1 MDVRTVGGATR
12 LQPDFTRVNELAV
25 RTERLPRRERD
36 GVLPFPAAM
45 WLWVGLAALLRLVV
59 WLAAAALCVGAVA
72 ASTVEPGVPGALVVP
87 VTAVALAAV
96 LGHLARRLRRR
107 SPAGWQA
114 AVAGEYWSWRRPP
127 GRFEHEPVLL
137 DPPAWLRDPL
147 HRRLLRWVRPAGQAV
162 PHAERVT
169 WARRW
174 ALSRELRAAPPRLA
188 VVTALTAVL
197 TVGAWRA
204 GWLAAAAPA
213 IVPGDVHLNG
223 RVPNPDVLPAL
234 DVAVAAAADYAWQLA
249 DLVPL
254 LNLTEVLGWERPAAL
269 AGGGLQDAL
278 ALLFRLS
285 VLLVAAVTIVRM
297 PGRRVDVEAKPP
309 LLAGQ
314 VERALVEELVK
325 ARRLLG
331 DGGRHDARLFAAA
344 CRRLR
349 ADEVPVP
356 PPYDEWNAE
365 SLAHTLALEQSWMND
380 WRVPEQRSVLS

>member
-1 MDVRTVGGATR
+1 M
-12 LQPDFTRVNELAV
+12 
-25 RTERLPRRERD
+25 
-36 GVLPFPAAM
+36 
-45 WLWVGLAALLRLVV
+45 
-59 WLAAAALCVGAVA
+59 
-72 ASTVEPGVPGALVVP
+72 
-87 VTAVALAAV
+87 
-96 LGHLARRLRRR
+96 
-107 SPAGWQA
+107 
-114 AVAGEYWSWRRPP
+114 
-127 GRFEHEPVLL
+127 LL

-356 PPYDEWNAE
+356 RPTTSGTP
-365 SLAHTLALEQSWMND
+365 S
-380 WRVPEQRSVLS
+380 P